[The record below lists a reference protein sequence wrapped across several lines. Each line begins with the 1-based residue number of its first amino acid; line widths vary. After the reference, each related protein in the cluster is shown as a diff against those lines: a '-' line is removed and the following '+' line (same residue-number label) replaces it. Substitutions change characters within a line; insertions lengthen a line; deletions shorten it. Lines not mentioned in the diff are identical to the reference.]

1 MTDSDW
7 EYTRMEVLVES
18 DFSCCECGVHG
29 GPDGEENLIVDLVGG
44 YSSPRS
50 FCRECYREV
59 ISSEV
64 SSSNDVDR
72 VDDSSGDGS
81 DERVL
86 FFPSRREIVVDK
98 PSSKTKRVL
107 SQASHLVDSTDTGY
121 MYKVDEED
129 VWNSPYDSFDVLR
142 DDLKGVVNSWDGGF
156 ESRIRDDWERAHQFV
171 LRTARSDGNRFSLL
185 EAKDADVFENVA
197 RRKLEHNTHYVKFL
211 SDTELRVTEGA
222 EGDVKERLYE
232 EGYPVVDVR
241 ELDSGKSL
249 DISLNEGISLRE
261 YQRDWV
267 DTFMERNS
275 GVFVG
280 PPGSG
285 KTVAAIGVMSELQG
299 ETLIIVPSQE
309 LAQQW
314 EDELV
319 SKTSLRRSRIGQY
332 HGNEKRVRPVTIATY
347 DIVSMSRHRKLFK
360 EREWGLVVADE
371 AHRSVSA
378 TWKRF
383 RQIQSKARLGLTAT
397 PVREQGDAKEI
408 YSLIG
413 PPLGTD
419 WGKLFDDD
427 WVEQPDMEM
436 IMVPWD
442 SDTERR
448 HYTRAEG
455 TAKME
460 TAAANSKKIE
470 AVEEIMSRHSD
481 KKSLIFVDW
490 IAQGEKFSEALDL
503 PFIYGSTTHSKRQ
516 ELLEKFKEGEITS
529 IVISRVG
536 DAGIDLPDAELA
548 IMTSTLGSS
557 RAQTG
562 QRAGRTMRPVGD
574 SQVYVLLTK
583 GSGEEDWGRESTQFL
598 AEKGIDIRKTDWED
612 FSS

>member
-7 EYTRMEVLVES
+7 EYTRMEVLVKS

-29 GPDGEENLIVDLVGG
+29 GPDGEENLIVDLVDG

-64 SSSNDVDR
+64 SSSDVDEF
-72 VDDSSGDGS
+72 DDSSGDGS

-107 SQASHLVDSTDTGY
+107 SQAAHLVDSTDTGY

-197 RRKLEHNTHYVKFL
+197 KRKLEHNTHYVKFL

-249 DISLNEGISLRE
+249 DISLNEDISLRD

-371 AHRSVSA
+371 AHRSVST

-470 AVEEIMSRHSD
+470 TVEEIMSRHPD

-503 PFIYGSTTHSKRQ
+503 PFIYGSTSHSKRQ
-516 ELLEKFKEGEITS
+516 ELLEKFKEGEVTS

-598 AEKGIDIRKTDWED
+598 AEKGIDVRKTDWED

>member
-7 EYTRMEVLVES
+7 EYTRMEVLVKS

-29 GPDGEENLIVDLVGG
+29 GPDGEENLIVDLVDG

-64 SSSNDVDR
+64 SSSDVDEF
-72 VDDSSGDGS
+72 DDSSGDGS

-107 SQASHLVDSTDTGY
+107 SQAAHLVDSTDTGY

-197 RRKLEHNTHYVKFL
+197 KRKLEHNTHYVKFL

-249 DISLNEGISLRE
+249 DISLNEDISLRD

-371 AHRSVSA
+371 AHRSVST

-460 TAAANSKKIE
+460 TAAANSKKID
-470 AVEEIMSRHSD
+470 AVEEIMSRHPD

-503 PFIYGSTTHSKRQ
+503 PFIYGSTSHSKRQ
-516 ELLEKFKEGEITS
+516 ELLEKFKEGEVTS

-598 AEKGIDIRKTDWED
+598 AEKGIDVRKTDWED